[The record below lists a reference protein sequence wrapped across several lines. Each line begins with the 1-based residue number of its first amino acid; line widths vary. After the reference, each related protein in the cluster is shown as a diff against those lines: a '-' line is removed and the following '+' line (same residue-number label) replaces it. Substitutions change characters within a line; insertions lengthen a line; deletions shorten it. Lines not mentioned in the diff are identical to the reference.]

1 MDQPVAM
8 SIADVSVAAMIDDE
22 IMRAAKER
30 WQKVAMITAI
40 IIHANPRRGI
50 KDTAIAERIK
60 LLVSLGKLE
69 AQGNLDRMRYSEVR
83 LPPR

>member
-40 IIHANPRRGI
+40 IIHANLRRGI
-50 KDTAIAERIK
+50 NDTAIAERIK

-69 AQGNLDRMRYSEVR
+69 VQGNLDRMRYSEVR